1 MNRAYEKDNIIATI
15 FWRTLFVMIMA
26 ELASSLAIVID
37 GIIIARNLNEYAIA
51 SHGLVTPY
59 LNIQTMI
66 GCFFATGMQVG
77 CAQKIAQGKSEEAN
91 QLFSTAAVIIAVI
104 SVVGAIIVTT
114 FSTPIAFFL
123 GAGKDTVNLLPV
135 TSDYLKGLAMGLP
148 VTLGTIFL
156 IPIVA
161 LDGGKKRITV
171 AINVMMA
178 VNIAGDLL
186 SVFLFKG
193 GMLGMALATSVG
205 YLFSFVILLGHF
217 RKNKYFRVQLKHIKL
232 NLLAVLSQAGTP
244 SACKKLFAIF
254 RTYLLNMIFVAYV
267 STSALVAN
275 SLVQNNI
282 KVVLICIAMAIGST
296 TLSLTGILYGEE
308 DKRGLHQLFK
318 SVVKISFGLCVLIA
332 ILVFIFAPNI
342 VSIFG
347 GGNYTADTILAL
359 RIFIIGFPFIALK
372 MFYVFY
378 FQGSTNKKLS
388 YYSSFAGEMAFLVIL
403 AFVLVRCFGT
413 IGLWIAYPL
422 SEIVYVVSIFVI
434 ATVKYRHFPRT
445 IEELLFMKKDFDVSD
460 EYKMDMTAYSI
471 EDVQGLSQGTAV
483 FCQKHQLSAR
493 QCYVVA
499 LTVEEMVNNIFKHGV
514 KNKKEQF
521 VDLKIVIKEDKAIIR
536 IRDNC
541 KAFNPK
547 EREDML
553 ADDIIRN
560 IGIRMIINMAKKM
573 DYANIL
579 NMNYLTIEI

>member
-1 MNRAYEKDNIIATI
+1 MNRAYEKDNIIVTI
-15 FWRTLFVMIMA
+15 FWRTLFVMIIA
-26 ELASSLAIVID
+26 ELAGSLSAMLD

-51 SHGLVTPY
+51 AHGLVTPY

-77 CAQKIAQGKSEEAN
+77 CAQKIAQAKSEEAN
-91 QLFSTAAVIIAVI
+91 QLFSTAAVILAVI
-104 SVVGAIIVTT
+104 GVVGAIIVTT

-123 GAGKDTVNLLPV
+123 GAGKDTVNLLPM

-148 VTLGTIFL
+148 VTLGTILL
-156 IPIVA
+156 IPIVT

-171 AINVMMA
+171 AINVMLA
-178 VNIAGDLL
+178 ANIAGDLL
-186 SVFLFKG
+186 NVFLFKG
-193 GMLGMALATSVG
+193 AMFGMAFATSVG

-217 RKNKYFRVQLKHIKL
+217 RKNKYFRIQRRRVKL
-232 NLLAVLSQAGTP
+232 NLLAVLSQAGMP

-254 RTYLLNMIFVAYV
+254 RTYFLNMIFVTFA

-296 TLSLTGILYGEE
+296 TLSLTGVLYGEE
-308 DKRGLHQLFK
+308 DKRGLYQLFR
-318 SVVKISFGLCVLIA
+318 SVVKISFGPCVLISL
-332 ILVFIFAPNI
+332 LVFIFAPNI
-342 VSIFG
+342 VSVFG
-347 GGNYTADTILAL
+347 SGAYTADTILAL

-388 YYSSFAGEMAFLVIL
+388 YYSSFAGEMAFVVIL

-422 SEIVYVVSIFVI
+422 NEIAYLVSIFVI
-434 ATVKYRHFPRT
+434 ATVKYKHFPRT

-460 EYKMDMTAYSI
+460 EYKMDKTAYRI
-471 EDVQGLSQGTAV
+471 EDVQGLSQGAAA
-483 FCQKHQLSAR
+483 FCQKHQLFPH
-493 QCYVVA
+493 QCYVMA
-499 LTVEEMVNNIFKHGV
+499 LAVEEMVNNIFMHGV

-521 VDLKIVIKEDKAIIR
+521 VDLKIVIKEDKVILR

-547 EREDML
+547 ERVDMVTED
-553 ADDIIRN
+553 IVSN

>member
-1 MNRAYEKDNIIATI
+1 MNRVYEKDNIIATI

-26 ELASSLAIVID
+26 ELAGSLSTMLD

-51 SHGLVTPY
+51 AHGLVTPY

-66 GCFFATGMQVG
+66 ARFFATGMQVG
-77 CAQKIAQGKSEEAN
+77 CAQRIARAKSEEAN
-91 QLFSTAAVIIAVI
+91 QLFSTAAVILAVI
-104 SVVGAIIVTT
+104 GVVGAIIVAT

-123 GAGKDTVNLLPV
+123 GAGKDTVNILPI
-135 TSDYLKGLAMGLP
+135 TSDYLKGLAIGLP
-148 VTLGTIFL
+148 VTMGTIFL

-161 LDGGKKRITV
+161 LDGDKKRISV
-171 AINVMMA
+171 AINVMLT
-178 VNIAGDLL
+178 VNLAGDLL
-186 SVFLFKG
+186 NVFLFKG

-205 YLFSFVILLGHF
+205 YLFSFAILLGHF
-217 RKNKYFRVQLKHIKL
+217 RKNKYFRIQLKRVKL
-232 NLLAVLSQAGTP
+232 NLLPVLSQAGTP
-244 SACKKLFAIF
+244 SAFQRMFAMF
-254 RTYLLNMIFVAYV
+254 RAYLLNMIFVAYV
-267 STSALVAN
+267 STSALIAH

-282 KVVLICIAMAIGST
+282 KAALICIAMAIGTT
-296 TLSLTGILYGEE
+296 TLALTGVLYGEE
-308 DKRGLHQLFK
+308 DRRGLYQLFK
-318 SVVKISFGLCVLIA
+318 SVVKISFGPCLLIA

-347 GGNYTADTILAL
+347 GGNYTADAIMAL
-359 RIFIIGFPFIALK
+359 RLFVIGLPLIALK
-372 MFYVFY
+372 MFYSYY
-378 FQGSTNKKLS
+378 FQGATNKKLS
-388 YYSSFAGEMAFLVIL
+388 YYSSFVGELAFLVIL

-422 SEIVYVVSIFVI
+422 SEVAYIVFILVM
-434 ATVKYRHFPRT
+434 ATVQYKHFPRT
-445 IEELLFMKKDFDVSD
+445 IEEFLFMKKDFDVGD
-460 EYKMDMTAYSI
+460 EYKMDKTAYRK
-471 EDVQGLSQGTAV
+471 EDVQGLSQDAAV

-493 QCYVVA
+493 QCYITA
-499 LTVEEMVNNIFKHGV
+499 LTIEEMVNDIFEHGV

-547 EREDML
+547 DRADMIS
-553 ADDIIRN
+553 DDIIKN
-560 IGIRMIINMAKKM
+560 IGIRMIIGMAKKM